1 MKLSYLTYFAAS
13 CFVVGL
19 LSFILNRFGILTLLD
34 GLTSFNS
41 YVYLIPIG
49 ALIIYVIIV
58 LSAQRLIQV
67 ILTLFMIFTGMVFM
81 VIVIIET
88 PNKRQIINTDIIV
101 ENRTFIFSGT
111 QRFYQK
117 DGLFYVSIFTCE
129 MGESAYCNYEVV
141 DDELII
147 TYGYYDL
154 EEFTKVINIKED

>member
-1 MKLSYLTYFAAS
+1 MKLSCLIYIAAS

-19 LSFILNRFGILTLLD
+19 VSFILNRFGILTLLD

-41 YVYLIPIG
+41 YVYLLPIG
-49 ALIIYVIIV
+49 SIMIYIIWMLQAQKITQILLTTFLI
-58 LSAQRLIQV
+58 LAS
-67 ILTLFMIFTGMVFM
+67 MIFI

-117 DGLFYVSIFTCE
+117 EGLFYVSIFACE
-129 MGESAYCNYEVV
+129 MGESAYCNYEVIG
-141 DDELII
+141 DELII
-147 TYGYYDL
+147 TYGYYDF
-154 EEFTKVINIKED
+154 ETFTKVIPIKED

>member
-1 MKLSYLTYFAAS
+1 MKLSYIVYIAAS

-41 YVYLIPIG
+41 YAYLIPIG

-58 LSAQRLIQV
+58 VSAQRLIQV
-67 ILTLFMIFTGMVFM
+67 ILTLFLIFTGMVFM

-88 PNKRQIINTDIIV
+88 PNKKHISNTNIIV

-111 QRFYQK
+111 QHFYQK
-117 DGLFYVSIFTCE
+117 EGLFYTTIFTCE
-129 MGESAYCNYEVV
+129 MGENAYCNYEVIG
-141 DDELII
+141 DELVI
-147 TYGYYDL
+147 TYGYEGLDS
-154 EEFTKVINIKED
+154 FTKIISLKED